1 MARYPRKP
9 PEDDDAEAWVDL
21 PQTPPDLRLVADT
34 GSGHDFDEPDK
45 PVLLEEFWFHRI
57 RKTPSSADAA
67 RDPRWGAGLAARLP
81 RGAWAALAAIIAV
94 LVGILLVP
102 TDKTSDTGPQ
112 VPSMAAPPSS
122 TTTAQGPCTGLTG
135 EVVTERAGDPA
146 TLAGVIASFE
156 AAYYI
161 DRDAGRAMP
170 LLAPESGITFE
181 GLAAGIATVPHGTRH
196 CVAITPIAPTTAN
209 VHITEIRPDRT
220 RIDYLQLI
228 NTRPAETG
236 GALVISNVQKQG

>member
-1 MARYPRKP
+1 MARYPRNP
-9 PEDDDAEAWVDL
+9 PEDDDEAWLDL
-21 PQTPPDLRLVADT
+21 PQALPDLHLVAVT
-34 GSGHDFDEPDK
+34 GSGHDVDEPDES
-45 PVLLEEFWFHRI
+45 LLPGDFWFSRI
-57 RKTPSSADAA
+57 RKTSAAADAA
-67 RDPRWGAGLAARLP
+67 RDPRWGTGLADRLP
-81 RGAWAALAAIIAV
+81 RGAWAALAATIAV
-94 LVGILLVP
+94 LAGILLVT
-102 TDKTSDTGPQ
+102 TDKTSDTGAQ
-112 VPSMAAPPSS
+112 MPSTAAPLSS

-161 DRDAGRAMP
+161 DRDATKAMP

-181 GLAAGIATVPHGTRH
+181 GLAAGIASVPHGTRH